1 MNRFSN
7 LNDDLK
13 KIMTKSL
20 LVSNITNNDPKIKK
34 LYQILIDKFL
44 TNNKLKNTVTECI
57 QSFKTYYPSQLKNVL
72 NSLPEWNELNTLS
85 EDFQKD
91 IFNKINEYINN
102 DLNKYKDSTFI
113 KSLSNNNLQ
122 DNSEQRLTEVLEK
135 WPNHIDT
142 ILTILVKT
150 FSKNYGNPTL
160 SKFKQYLKTT
170 DAKSL
175 IINEFNNIMTQIS
188 QPFDINDTTIR
199 KKIYTKIVQKIL
211 NNVSLP
217 IYFKARVSTKN
228 NFYEAIVSN
237 SYINNFDQVFKVPL
251 SAYTPLGKKLIQ
263 EIYKLFKPEF
273 DSFDLEDKYR
283 CIMSNYMNADFVMD
297 EIALDITS
305 HIQNINSS
313 WERRKIHNF
322 IINVLYNII
331 IPKLSKEINSQE
343 IIDKIIKVIKKHISD
358 IIPYVK
364 DKFPKH
370 KNGYYDYTWL
380 DSGQGMR
387 WEANLILEYIS
398 KNQNLAATY
407 IQEAL
412 NINLKQFEELIM
424 PWDRFIQLMID
435 QSTTF
440 DSLHLAVRKYLVRF
454 NQDINIQKSNDI
466 AKQSDNDQI
475 ARFNELG
482 NLVIPD
488 NIQSIKLDFDP
499 RDDAQR
505 EKPIVIIREYI
516 YNENESLNKNN
527 YKDHVIVGQ
536 RGANHGFILKN
547 KKYQLLLEQSKVDEY
562 TPTIACC
569 YAIGDIAII
578 DNQRMFFP
586 SVKAVKDALEQSG
599 KFQKVYIYP
608 KNDRVIYRVAK
619 RLCSRIK

>member
-1 MNRFSN
+1 M
-7 LNDDLK
+7 
-13 KIMTKSL
+13 
-20 LVSNITNNDPKIKK
+20 
-34 LYQILIDKFL
+34 
-44 TNNKLKNTVTECI
+44 
-57 QSFKTYYPSQLKNVL
+57 
-72 NSLPEWNELNTLS
+72 
-85 EDFQKD
+85 
-91 IFNKINEYINN
+91 
-102 DLNKYKDSTFI
+102 NKYKDSTFI

-122 DNSEQRLTEVLEK
+122 DNSEQRLTEVLKK
-135 WPNHIDT
+135 WPNHIDA

-150 FSKNYGNPTL
+150 FSKNYDNPTL

-188 QPFDINDTTIR
+188 QPFDINDTTIS
-199 KKIYTKIVQKIL
+199 KKIYIKIIQKIL

-217 IYFKARVSTKN
+217 IYFKARASTKN

-237 SYINNFDQVFKVPL
+237 NYINNFDQVFKVPL

-331 IPKLSKEINSQE
+331 IPKLSKEINSKE

-370 KNGYYDYTWL
+370 KNGYYDYIDSVISGNNVILTVG
-380 DSGQGMR
+380 DENDSIINCGSGQGMR

-440 DSLHLAVRKYLVRF
+440 DSLHLAVRKYLVHF

-466 AKQSDNDQI
+466 AKQNDNDQI

-516 YNENESLNKNN
+516 YNENESINKNN
-527 YKDHVIVGQ
+527 YKDYVIVGL
-536 RGANHGFILKN
+536 RGANHGSILKN
-547 KKYQLLLEQSKVDEY
+547 KKYQLLLEHSKVDEY

>member
-387 WEANLILEYIS
+387 WEANLILEYT
-398 KNQNLAATY
+398 TY

>member
-20 LVSNITNNDPKIKK
+20 LVSDITNNDSKIKK

-44 TNNKLKNTVTECI
+44 VNNKLKNTVTECI
-57 QSFKTYYPSQLKNVL
+57 QSFKTYYPNQLKNVL
-72 NSLPEWNELNTLS
+72 NSLPEWNEFNTLS

-91 IFNKINEYINN
+91 ILNKINEYINN

-150 FSKNYGNPTL
+150 FSKNYDNPTL

-175 IINEFNNIMTQIS
+175 IVNEFNNIMTQIS
-188 QPFDINDTTIR
+188 QPFDINDTTIS

-217 IYFKARVSTKN
+217 IYFKARASTKN
-228 NFYEAIVSN
+228 NFYETIVSN
-237 SYINNFDQVFKVPL
+237 DYINNFDQVFKVPL

-273 DSFDLEDKYR
+273 ENFDLEDKYR

-297 EIALDITS
+297 EIALDIAS
-305 HIQNINSS
+305 HIQNINLS

-322 IINVLYNII
+322 IINALYNII
-331 IPKLSKEINSQE
+331 IPKLSKEINSKE

-398 KNQNLAATY
+398 KNQDLAAIY
-407 IQEAL
+407 VKEAL
-412 NINLKQFEELIM
+412 NLDLKQFEALIM

-466 AKQSDNDQI
+466 AKQNDNNQI
-475 ARFNELG
+475 AKFNELG

-516 YNENESLNKNN
+516 YNGNESLNKNN

-536 RGANHGFILKN
+536 RGANHGSILKN